1 VIEQLVPGPPAWT
14 GDASELVDLDLYPLL
29 EPGSP
34 RYAQVVEAARADL
47 RAKGAAELAAFVRP
61 DAMALLLADA
71 RALAPFAWRRSGMG
85 SAYLATPDPDLPEL
99 HPRRWLGPRS
109 LGAVAYDLFPQS
121 SPLRVLYEWDAVM
134 SFVEAI
140 VGRGRLYR
148 YADTCG
154 ALNLSVMIA
163 GDELQW
169 HFDQTDFVVSLAL
182 QDAERG
188 GDFEV
193 VPFIRSER
201 DERYGAVR
209 DVLNSDRSAVVAL
222 EMTPGTL
229 LVFEG
234 RYSLHQVSNVA
245 GAVDRLVALLS
256 YDTKPGTVSSDWLR
270 KLRYGRGPEAHS
282 RNG

>member
-1 VIEQLVPGPPAWT
+1 
-14 GDASELVDLDLYPLL
+14 
-29 EPGSP
+29 
-34 RYAQVVEAARADL
+34 
-47 RAKGAAELAAFVRP
+47 
-61 DAMALLLADA
+61 
-71 RALAPFAWRRSGMG
+71 
-85 SAYLATPDPDLPEL
+85 
-99 HPRRWLGPRS
+99 
-109 LGAVAYDLFPQS
+109 
-121 SPLRVLYEWDAVM
+121 M

-234 RYSLHQVSNVA
+234 RYSLHQVSKVA

>member
-1 VIEQLVPGPPAWT
+1 MIQQPVPEPPAWT
-14 GDASELVDLDLYPLL
+14 GDPSELVDLDLYPLL

-34 RYAQVVEAARADL
+34 RYTRVAEVARGGL
-47 RAKGAAELAAFVRP
+47 RAQGAAELADFVRP

-85 SAYLATPDPDLPEL
+85 SAYLAAPDPDLPER

-134 SFVEAI
+134 SLVEAI

-148 YADTCG
+148 YADTRG

-188 GDFEV
+188 GDFEM

-201 DERYGAVR
+201 DECYGAVR
-209 DVLNSDRSAVVAL
+209 NVLNRNRSAVVAL
-222 EMTPGTL
+222 EMRPGTL

-234 RYSLHQVSNVA
+234 RHSLHQVSKV
-245 GAVDRLVALLS
+245 GGGVDRLVALLS

-270 KLRYGRGPEAHS
+270 ELRYGRQPEAHS
-282 RNG
+282 LNG